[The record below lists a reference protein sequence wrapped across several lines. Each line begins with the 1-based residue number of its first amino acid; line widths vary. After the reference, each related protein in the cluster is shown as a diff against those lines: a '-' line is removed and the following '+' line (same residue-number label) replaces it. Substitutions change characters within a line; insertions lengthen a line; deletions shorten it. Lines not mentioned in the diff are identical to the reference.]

1 MNQQPIIQPHPP
13 PLFWFWKWGCTAAA
27 GPVRGPEYPDTGCYQ
42 LPYRAHPLPFLWFWL
57 WGCTAGPVRGP
68 EYPDTGWYQLPYRA
82 HPLRPRSQASAD
94 PPHRLYIWAAD
105 PDWGGP
111 TKFRCYIQKLKK
123 ASGFMRKEA
132 KTVHNNKKAN
142 LVCHFFVSMRKFPQN
157 LGLKR
162 TSCSRAKLFA
172 WFNLFSFKEALFRL
186 FLLTASVFRFAFYI
200 FVSLQEIRNF
210 TGHPNPDPDGI
221 GHIVLFFHF
230 SCCQQVSWQRD
241 EKYVLY

>member
-1 MNQQPIIQPHPP
+1 
-13 PLFWFWKWGCTAAA
+13 
-27 GPVRGPEYPDTGCYQ
+27 
-42 LPYRAHPLPFLWFWL
+42 
-57 WGCTAGPVRGP
+57 
-68 EYPDTGWYQLPYRA
+68 
-82 HPLRPRSQASAD
+82 
-94 PPHRLYIWAAD
+94 
-105 PDWGGP
+105 
-111 TKFRCYIQKLKK
+111 
-123 ASGFMRKEA
+123 MRKEA

-172 WFNLFSFKEALFRL
+172 WFNRFLFKEALFRL

-241 EKYVLY
+241 EKYVFILVRNRISGEYIYYILNTYCIYININIYKYIYQIQKDF